1 MKTAGTLLVFLFSV
15 SLFAQNIENATVQRT
30 DATRGVGA
38 AIAAIGSPAPTW
50 FAWTAPIRGHS
61 ICCWEGSGKGN
72 GNGCCGRCK
81 LDGGN
86 GFSIS
91 DDDGDD
97 DGPRAIGDKSEML
110 LVARVEQGKVRNVRL
125 FSASCGL
132 DGQGKTIHL
141 LTNASPESS
150 IDYLL
155 AQIRNADREGQ
166 LLAALSL
173 HDHPRVVPALI
184 DLARHD
190 PDKEIRRHAIFWLG
204 QKAGAKVAGEL
215 RRAVDEDPDDD
226 VKQHAVFAIS
236 QLPPERSV
244 PLLIDLVKTHKNR
257 AVRERAMFWL
267 AQTDDPRALDLIEG
281 ILLK

>member
-38 AIAAIGSPAPTW
+38 AIAAIGSPTPTW
-50 FAWTAPIRGHS
+50 FAWTAPIGGHS
-61 ICCWEGSGKGN
+61 ICCWEGSGKGK

-91 DDDGDD
+91 DEDED
-97 DGPRAIGDKSEML
+97 DGPVALGDKSEML
-110 LVARVEQGKVRNVRL
+110 LVARVQEGKIRNVRL

-141 LTNASPESS
+141 LTNVSPESS

-155 AQIRNADREGQ
+155 TQIRNADSEGQ
-166 LLAALSL
+166 LMAALSL

-190 PDKEIRRHAIFWLG
+190 PDKEVRRHAIFWLG
-204 QKAGAKVAGEL
+204 QKAGTKVAGEL
-215 RRAVDEDPDDD
+215 RRAIDEDPDED

-236 QLPPERSV
+236 QLPRERAV
-244 PLLIDLVKTHKNR
+244 PILIDLIKTHKNR

-267 AQTDDPRALDLIEG
+267 AQTDDPRALDLIEV

>member
-1 MKTAGTLLVFLFSV
+1 MKIVQMLFVCLFTA
-15 SLFAQNIENATVQRT
+15 SLFAQNIDNATVKRT

-38 AIAAIGSPAPTW
+38 AIASIGSATPTW
-50 FAWTAPIRGHS
+50 FAWTAPIRGHA
-61 ICCWEGSGKGN
+61 ICCWQGSGK

-91 DDDGDD
+91 GEDEDQDEDNI
-97 DGPRAIGDKSEML
+97 PVVMTEML
-110 LVARVEQGKVRNVRL
+110 LVARVQEGKVRNVRV
-125 FSASCGL
+125 FGASCQL
-132 DGQGKTIHL
+132 DGQGKTIQL
-141 LTNASPESS
+141 LTNVSPESS

-184 DLARHD
+184 QLARHD
-190 PDKEIRRHAIFWLG
+190 PDKEIRRHALFWLG
-204 QKAGAKVAGEL
+204 QKAGTKVAGEL
-215 RRAVDEDPDDD
+215 RRAIDEDPDDD

-236 QLPPERSV
+236 QLPAQRSV
-244 PLLIDLVKTHKNR
+244 PLLIDLIKTHKSR

-267 AQTDDPRALDLIEG
+267 AQTGDPRALDLIEG